1 MKQMVDGLMKKIDDS
16 FLATNK
22 RIDELISV
30 TTAMRDQF
38 SYLKAEYRASNQRLD
53 VLENQVNELRS
64 SK

>member
-1 MKQMVDGLMKKIDDS
+1 MEKIIKIINDS